1 MGRGLRVLGFNHVSA
16 FRDRHGKVRYRYR
29 RKGCATTYLPGV
41 PGSSEFAEAYAAAV
55 AGVPRSAGEK
65 RTKPGSINAL
75 IVAVYQSAEW
85 EALAPTTRVT
95 YRGIIERLRL
105 ECGDFPV
112 TGMKTAHIY
121 TMIDR
126 RKATPAAA
134 NSLIRILR
142 WLMEFAVRRQ
152 MRNDNPAAA
161 IKPIRYKT
169 DGFHTWTEPEL
180 AQFEARWPVGSRE
193 RLAFD
198 LLLYTAQRSG
208 DVRQMGRQHIS
219 DGFIEVTQ
227 EKTGAELDIPIHV
240 RLASSLATVP
250 SNQMQFLL
258 TQHGESYTAKGFG
271 NWMKAACQAAGLHHC
286 SAHGLRKSAA
296 TRLADAGCTESQIQ
310 AITGHATSK
319 EVQRYTRKRNQRLLA
334 ADALAKIGTES
345 EQKLANLTTRLA
357 ISGDNRLILKE

>member
-1 MGRGLRVLGFNHVSA
+1 MGRGLRVLGFDNVSPM
-16 FRDRHGKVRYRYR
+16 RDRHGKVRYRYR
-29 RKGCATTYLPGV
+29 RKGCATVYLPGV

-75 IVAVYQSAEW
+75 IVTAYQSAEW
-85 EALAPTTRVT
+85 EALSQTTRAT

-112 TGMKTAHIY
+112 AGMKPAHIY
-121 TMIDR
+121 TMVDR

-134 NSLIRILR
+134 NNLIKVLR
-142 WLMEFAVRRQ
+142 WLMDFAVRRQ
-152 MRNDNPAAA
+152 MRTDNPAAVV
-161 IKPIRYKT
+161 KPIKYDT
-169 DGFHTWTEPEL
+169 DGFHTWSESEI
-180 AQFEARWPVGSRE
+180 AKFEARWPVGTRE

-208 DVRQMGRQHIS
+208 DVRQMGRQHVS
-219 DGFIEVTQ
+219 DGFIEVKQ
-227 EKTGAELDIPIHV
+227 EKTGAELDIPIHS
-240 RLASSLATVP
+240 RLAASLATVP

-258 TQHGESYTAKGFG
+258 HKLGVGYTAAGFG
-271 NWMKAACQAAGLHHC
+271 NWFKAACRVAGLPHC

-310 AITGHATSK
+310 AITGHVTSK

-334 ADALAKIGTES
+334 SDALAKIGTDG
-345 EQKLANLTTRLA
+345 EQKLANTANRLA
-357 ISGDNRLILKE
+357 IQANN